1 MPDREKSSEEDDY
14 VDLGFEDYKRAM
26 KIFNDEELPDKDP
39 GELHWREQQI
49 LAQREFS
56 AGKTVQAIIILHGLI
71 EIELNR
77 IAVMISVCKSKGN
90 FEKINFEEKNYKK
103 LVEFVEEEN
112 ALDED
117 SIRDLKE
124 FNQLRNSISH
134 NLYGAKQKTPHKTEL
149 ENKFM
154 IGVSL
159 AGSLPV
165 EELKYLQDQG
175 RGDNKFAKKLIKVMD
190 EESEKDLKEKYGDK
204 LL

>member
-1 MPDREKSSEEDDY
+1 MDDEDDY
-14 VDLGFEDYKRAM
+14 VDLGFEAHKRAIE
-26 KIFNDEELPDKDP
+26 IFNDKELPSKDP

-77 IAVMISVCKSKGN
+77 IAIMVSVCKSDGDHDKVDYT
-90 FEKINFEEKNYKK
+90 ERNYKD
-103 LVEFVEEEN
+103 LVELLEKEN
-112 ALDED
+112 ALDEET
-117 SIRDLKE
+117 IRNLKE

-149 ENKFM
+149 ENKFE
-154 IGVSL
+154 IGLLLS
-159 AGSLPV
+159 GRLPLD
-165 EELKYLQDQG
+165 ELKYLYDQG
-175 RGDNKFAKKLIKVMD
+175 RAGNEFAKNLGKLIT
-190 EESEKDLKEKYGDK
+190 EESEKELEEKYGDK